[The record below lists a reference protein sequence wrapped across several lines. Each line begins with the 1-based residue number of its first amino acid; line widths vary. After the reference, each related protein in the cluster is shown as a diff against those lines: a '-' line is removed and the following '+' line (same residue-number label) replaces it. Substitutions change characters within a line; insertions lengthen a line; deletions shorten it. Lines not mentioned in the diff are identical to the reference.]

1 MLFLRRF
8 KRISGCSNR
17 YARAS
22 HNSIIGMRRSLRP
35 FRGRPLSIGV
45 QLDEEGAKAYWVDF
59 WSDCATPRTSCGRH
73 ICRDDR
79 VLMGATV
86 NSWKIKI
93 GRPRLRIFLAVFTTL
108 WIQIWITSFIN
119 YKKYS
124 KALHIANDNHN
135 DRLQLSGCSVINTH
149 RARR

>member
-22 HNSIIGMRRSLRP
+22 CNSIIGMRRLLRP
-35 FRGRPLSIGV
+35 FGGTPLSIGV
-45 QLDEEGAKAYWVDF
+45 QLEVEGVKAHWADL
-59 WSDCATPRTSCGRH
+59 WSGCTTPRTSCGRY
-73 ICRDDR
+73 IWRDDR
-79 VLMGATV
+79 VRTGATV
-86 NSWKIKI
+86 NSWKIKV